1 MYDHQSIVAKTPLR
15 DCRYFE
21 STDLDETRE
30 QISGVLSRH
39 SLVPAQP
46 LRSVAS
52 RMDLLSV
59 AGLSFGT
66 LGYGRAMHVDVPEIA
81 DYHLLIFCL
90 SGAGTVRT
98 ASTTTGKSTAGK
110 TDIAIRA
117 RRGFACNP
125 GQSFAAHF
133 SEDAEQFFV
142 RFDREML
149 WRHSGVRDLWLD
161 PQVDLARP
169 TLAPWEALLRLIL
182 ADGATIALMRQDSRI
197 AREYEHLFVSL
208 LLAGHP
214 NSDRTAVSRAS
225 IAPAS
230 VRRAEA
236 YIMAHACDA
245 ITLQDI
251 AGAAEVPVRTL
262 LDGFRMFRDMSP
274 MKRLRDAR
282 LDLVREGLQNRHHAG
297 GVAAVARS
305 CGFGHLGRFAQAYAE
320 RFGEKPSET
329 CARMRGQAW

>member
-1 MYDHQSIVAKTPLR
+1 MDDPHTIVAKTPLR

-30 QISGVLSRH
+30 QIAGVLSHH
-39 SLVPAQP
+39 SLVAAQP
-46 LRSVAS
+46 SRSVAS

-66 LGYGRAMHVDVPEIA
+66 LGYGQAMHVDVPEIA

-90 SGAGTVRT
+90 GGAGSVRT
-98 ASTTTGKSTAGK
+98 AK
-110 TDIAIRA
+110 TDIAIRG

-125 GQSFAAHF
+125 GQSFAACF
-133 SEDAEQFFV
+133 AEEAEQLFV
-142 RFDREML
+142 RFDRTML
-149 WRHSGVRDLWLD
+149 WRHSGIRDLWLE
-161 PQVDLARP
+161 PQIDLARP
-169 TLAPWEALLRLIL
+169 TLAAWESLLRVIL
-182 ADGATIALMRQDSRI
+182 EDGETLAAMRADPRVAT
-197 AREYEHLFVSL
+197 EYEQLLVSL

-214 NSDRTAVSRAS
+214 NSDRARISRGA

-236 YIMAHACDA
+236 FIVAHARDA
-245 ITLQDI
+245 MTLQDI
-251 AGAAEVPVRTL
+251 AEAADVPVRTL
-262 LDGFRMFRDMSP
+262 LDGFKTFRDMSP

-282 LDLVREGLQNRHHAG
+282 LDLVRRSLQDRREPDGIAD
-297 GVAAVARS
+297 VARR

-320 RFGEKPSET
+320 RFGEKPSAT
-329 CARMRGQAW
+329 LVRVRGRLG